1 MRLLTGVYHPH
12 THPLYSK
19 FYGVQ
24 HKSQKFFEKNS
35 EKNVDEYWVHTYPAG
50 VSMNGTVKILFNIDR
65 EKREQIK
72 TIARVT
78 GVRLSEMYRQIFEK
92 GFSEVEELE
101 KLEPLKNLR

>member
-1 MRLLTGVYHPH
+1 
-12 THPLYSK
+12 
-19 FYGVQ
+19 VQ
-24 HKSQKFFEKNS
+24 NKSQKFFEKNS
-35 EKNVDEYWVHTYPAG
+35 EKNVDEYWVHTYP
-50 VSMNGTVKILFNIDR
+50 VKILFNIDR

-101 KLEPLKNLR
+101 KLEPLKNLK

>member
-1 MRLLTGVYHPH
+1 MGVLHPY
-12 THPLYSK
+12 THPLYTK
-19 FYGVQ
+19 FLGAQ

-35 EKNVDEYWVHTYPAG
+35 EKNVDANVLHIYPAG

-101 KLEPLKNLR
+101 KLEPLKKF

>member
-1 MRLLTGVYHPH
+1 MGVLHPY
-12 THPLYSK
+12 THPLYTK
-19 FYGVQ
+19 FLGAQ

-35 EKNVDEYWVHTYPAG
+35 EKNVDDSRVCRYLAG

-92 GFSEVEELE
+92 GFSEVEDLE
-101 KLEPLKNLR
+101 KLEPLKKF